1 VSQSD
6 GEYRFF
12 YEVPVRFHD
21 LDAMGHAHHSLPL
34 IYMEEARA
42 AYWRDVAEKAG
53 LDQIDY
59 VIGSFSLRYH
69 ERIHFPG
76 TIRVALRVSRV
87 GNSSFT
93 MQYELQ
99 DENGVLVA
107 NGESVQ
113 VMYDY
118 AAGASKPIPGAVR
131 SRIKAFE
138 AGTAP

>member
-1 VSQSD
+1 VSQSEGD
-6 GEYRFF
+6 YRFF

-42 AYWRDVAEKAG
+42 AYWRDIAEKVG

-59 VIGSFSLRYH
+59 VIGSFNLRYH

-131 SRIKAFE
+131 SRIEAFE
-138 AGTAP
+138 AGTAR

>member
-6 GEYRFF
+6 GDYRFF

-42 AYWRDVAEKAG
+42 AFWREIAEKVG

-59 VIGSFSLRYH
+59 VIGSFNVRYH

-99 DENGVLVA
+99 DENGVRVA
-107 NGESVQ
+107 SGESVQ

-118 AAGASKPIPGAVR
+118 AAGASKPIPIAVR
-131 SRIKAFE
+131 RRIEAFE
-138 AGTAP
+138 AGTAS